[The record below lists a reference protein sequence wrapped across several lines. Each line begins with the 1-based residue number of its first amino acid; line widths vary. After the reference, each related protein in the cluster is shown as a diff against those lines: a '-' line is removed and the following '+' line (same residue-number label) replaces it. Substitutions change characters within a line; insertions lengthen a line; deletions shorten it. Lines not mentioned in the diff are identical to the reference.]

1 MQLTQPRLRLPGS
14 PSSTLGFYGADL
26 SFPFAFAFALPLAL
40 AFAKAAS
47 LSAFAAREGFLW
59 VSRARSVRTGP
70 LEG

>member
-26 SFPFAFAFALPLAL
+26 SFPFAFALPLAL